1 MKHGPQSPDCYRFK
15 NALFHQGIITMIL
28 SHCKIINIEK
38 KKKKK
43 LYRVF
48 VGSLQAKFEAKAIYS
63 YRYDVCQSMAKIFV
77 SLILNEI

>member
-28 SHCKIINIEK
+28 SHCKIINIG

-43 LYRVF
+43 LYRV
-48 VGSLQAKFEAKAIYS
+48 VLAPSKH
-63 YRYDVCQSMAKIFV
+63 
-77 SLILNEI
+77 

>member
-38 KKKKK
+38 KKKN
-43 LYRVF
+43 F
-48 VGSLQAKFEAKAIYS
+48 I
-63 YRYDVCQSMAKIFV
+63 V
-77 SLILNEI
+77 SLLAPSKH

>member
-28 SHCKIINIEK
+28 SHCKIINIGK

-43 LYRVF
+43 KKKNFIVSCWLLASIEF
-48 VGSLQAKFEAKAIYS
+48 S
-63 YRYDVCQSMAKIFV
+63 KIR
-77 SLILNEI
+77 S